1 MNEVTGR
8 TDVPISVITD
18 WNFKFQMTS
27 TLIAILHN
35 ISLMPGE
42 RLELS
47 RVAPPDFESGA
58 STNSATPANI

>member
-1 MNEVTGR
+1 MNEVTGN
-8 TDVPISVITD
+8 TDVSISVVAD

-27 TLIAILHN
+27 TLTAILHN

-58 STNSATPANI
+58 STNSAIPAKL

>member
-1 MNEVTGR
+1 MNEVTGN
-8 TDVPISVITD
+8 TDVSISVVAD

-58 STNSATPANI
+58 STNYAIPAKL